1 MSATKAD
8 TGSSNLIIEM
18 GLMFLYMHLGMVLYE
33 VSIKSEHFLVTI
45 IFRKILSSNCIFFM
59 KIFKGPQ
66 FSYVC
71 R

>member
-45 IFRKILSSNCIFFM
+45 FFFFEIFYHLIVFF
-59 KIFKGPQ
+59 
-66 FSYVC
+66 S
-71 R
+71 

>member
-45 IFRKILSSNCIFFM
+45 FFRNILSSSNCIFFM

-66 FSYVC
+66 
-71 R
+71 